1 MAQVVQP
8 EPPRILAKEQVI
20 AEETEA
26 IQQRRAAL
34 GLQPGG
40 GIAMAL
46 SGGGIRAA
54 AFDCGVMWR
63 LAQVGL
69 LKDVDTISTVSGGGI
84 CGSAYVTEALRTEK
98 QLQREWMSSG
108 QPAPPVDDAFFL
120 GVVKRMTLRMQQHCG
135 YFVSWSRHPESKWD
149 SLRSGCMDSIR
160 FAAIITGIFT
170 LNPVFLIL
178 IATMLANLVDSSV
191 GPFLRHSWCMGRSS
205 WRSHFNLHGFYA
217 MLHIRAFGANVLG
230 LLGTMAGAALL
241 AQCFLRRNSTP
252 WLVAERLCA
261 FCWRALLLMG
271 VYTVCIQLAWT
282 LQYFVYKD
290 LDRGPPFLAEFPPHH
305 PLNYSCSQCLGL
317 PVTMQFISNIT
328 DVDTLPESHIRD
340 LMVTAA
346 SVVGCLVV
354 LLLLGVSAA
363 APLLMLTW
371 PLVLCA
377 AIAVI
382 LRWRLF
388 GILDGHALVNTVDYG
403 PEAWRW
409 FHLGVTLTLAAVAPV
424 YHYLRRFC
432 HRYYRFCIRRSFFPD
447 GRDVHVGDLR
457 GSLAAPYWLVGCIQS
472 DYQVDHDEEW
482 YSMFAITPMFS
493 GCDRTGYIRT
503 PPDAKMSKIVA
514 MSGAGIDGLIL
525 TQYNKSVSRF
535 IFRFLLSSL
544 NLGLGDWSKFSA
556 NEGAH
561 WLLSEVVGWWLMLGL
576 LLLSNNVT
584 TQITCSTQI
593 FEPAVMDR
601 IVCYIAT
608 FTFLISFF
616 TFTRLKFMLRSPTVR
631 LFHQVFAVPNITAG
645 RGPPDYVYLSDGG
658 LVEDSGLVDLL
669 RRRRKL
675 IVATDTGDDPGV
687 KLLDLRNAMQIAIDQ
702 RLCTFFDPQDPRRG
716 VEWLLQTYSQSDV
729 YRNPHL
735 HLGILYGW
743 PELDHREVGSPMSSP
758 NGSQEVGH
766 LFIIRMRRVR
776 DMSDPVCIQP
786 ILTEESFDATTP
798 LRRPRE
804 SSETT
809 SLLPENTYSRSDLG
823 ECCCDCCHTHFR
835 WLGGGFPDLPTG
847 NQFFTPT
854 LFANFCRYGWEL
866 SEAVVK
872 DLLDTQNAL
881 AKDSPA
887 ASPTER

>member
-1 MAQVVQP
+1 MAHGARPAPGASCPMEQVVQL
-8 EPPRILAKEQVI
+8 EPARILGQAQVI
-20 AEETEA
+20 AEEEA
-26 IQQRRAAL
+26 AIRHRRAAL
-34 GLQPGG
+34 GLRPGA

-63 LAQVGL
+63 LAQAGL
-69 LKDVDTISTVSGGGI
+69 LKDVDTISNVSGGGI
-84 CGSAYVTEALRTEK
+84 CGFAYVTEILRTE
-98 QLQREWMSSG
+98 QRLHQEWS
-108 QPAPPVDDAFFL
+108 PASHPARVVDDGFFL
-120 GVVKRMTLRMQQHCG
+120 GVVKRMTLRMQQNCG
-135 YFVSWSRHPESKWD
+135 YFVSWSRYPESAWE

-160 FAAIITGIFT
+160 FAAVITGIFT

-178 IATMLANLVDSSV
+178 IATMVANLIDSSV
-191 GPFLRHSWCMGRSS
+191 GPFLRHTWCMGRSA
-205 WRSHFNLHGFYA
+205 WQDRFNLHGFYA
-217 MLHIRAFGANVLG
+217 MLHIEAFGANVLG
-230 LLGTMAGAALL
+230 LLVTMAGAAFL
-241 AQCFLRRNSTP
+241 AQCFLRRHSMP

-290 LDRGPPFLAEFPPHH
+290 LDHGPPYMAEFPEHH

-317 PVTMQFISNIT
+317 PVTMQFINNT
-328 DVDTLPESHIRD
+328 NVDPVPESHVRD
-340 LMVTAA
+340 LLVTAA
-346 SVVGCLVV
+346 AVVGCLVL

-409 FHLGVTLTLAAVAPV
+409 FHLGMSLTLATVAPV

-432 HRYYRFCIRRSFFPD
+432 HRYYRFCLRRSFFPE
-447 GRDVHVGDLR
+447 GRDVHVGELR
-457 GSLAAPYWLVGCIQS
+457 CSLACPYWLAGCIQS
-472 DYQVDHDEEW
+472 DYQVDYDEEW
-482 YSMFAITPMFS
+482 FSMFAITPFFS
-493 GCDRTGYIRT
+493 GCDRTGYVRT
-503 PPDAKMSKIVA
+503 PPDAKVSKVLA

-576 LLLSNNVT
+576 LVLSNNVT
-584 TQITCSTQI
+584 TQVTCSTQI
-593 FEPAVMDR
+593 FEPAWIDR
-601 IVCYIAT
+601 IVGYIAT

-616 TFTRLKFMLRSPTVR
+616 TFTPLRFMLRSPTVR
-631 LFHQVFAVPNITAG
+631 LFHQVFAVPNISAG
-645 RGPPDYVYLSDGG
+645 QGPPDYVYLSDGG
-658 LVEDSGLVDLL
+658 LVEDSGIIDLL

-675 IVATDTGDDPGV
+675 ILATDTGDDPAV
-687 KLLDLRNAMQIAIDQ
+687 QLLDLRNAMQIAIDQ

-716 VEWLLQTYSQSDV
+716 VEWLLQNYSQSDV

-743 PELDHREVGSPMSSP
+743 PEVDPCDVGSPKSSAP
-758 NGSQEVGH
+758 EAQEVGH
-766 LFIIRMRRVR
+766 LFVIRMRRIR
-776 DMSDPVCIQP
+776 DMPDPVCVQP
-786 ILTEESFDATTP
+786 ILTEESFDAATP
-798 LRRPRE
+798 LRHPQHPRD
-804 SSETT
+804 SSDDETA
-809 SLLPENTYSRSDLG
+809 SLLDGGYSRSDLG
-823 ECCCDCCHTHFR
+823 ECCCDCCHVYFR

-847 NQFFTPT
+847 NQFFTP
-854 LFANFCRYGWEL
+854 
-866 SEAVVK
+866 
-872 DLLDTQNAL
+872 
-881 AKDSPA
+881 
-887 ASPTER
+887 